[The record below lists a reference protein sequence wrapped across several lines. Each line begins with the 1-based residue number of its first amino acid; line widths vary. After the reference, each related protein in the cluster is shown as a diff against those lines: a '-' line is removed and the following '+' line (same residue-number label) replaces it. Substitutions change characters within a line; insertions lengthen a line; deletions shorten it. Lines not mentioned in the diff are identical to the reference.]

1 MYFYKTKTMELDNI
15 FLELRKEF
23 QNYQNGLLDK
33 KRQIAPD
40 FNAFEIL
47 YALELPLSR
56 MIGEFLN
63 PIGTHSQG
71 KIFLNLFI
79 EMFLQSDLSLK
90 KAQKVN
96 LKLEHAIDNGRIDI
110 LLDFDGKF
118 GVAIEN
124 KPYANDQEKQI
135 MRYCEY
141 MSAKFGNSNF
151 IMLYLS
157 ADGSDPTYV
166 SLTKEER
173 EGLGKQ
179 FKSISY
185 SQLRIWF
192 LKCAKET
199 KERQSER
206 LTTLILEFAEYIN
219 KQFCGTNSLKNNM
232 IGETIEKNILEAY
245 EINLLWNENKS
256 QFETIWEDKINL
268 LVNKEL
274 PRLVYENLVSKGI
287 IDEEWEYVEGKF
299 DIRKKH
305 LEGFKLK
312 KKYWKHYSLVI
323 SSTAHEKAKGTQKFF
338 PMIGAN
344 IKIEPANEQQ
354 TISYNNITD
363 SIPTT
368 NWIGGSGKVFWS
380 ADFPDNN
387 YSIWNYENWSEIKK
401 DGKTVEYVSQFLAK
415 LTTACQTDIDIL
427 ENRLQNINQYTE
439 LDFRNFINQFQWTFA
454 KTYAQ
459 KAPHEYVVLSK
470 VGLTYKDE
478 FIKIAQFIRDKG
490 FKALY
495 YRREGFYYRVDENY
509 YWTMDERVEDTDLIN
524 RAKWD
529 DYELIDNSW
538 SWKGNK

>member
-1 MYFYKTKTMELDNI
+1 MKLENI
-15 FLELRKEF
+15 FIELRTEF
-23 QNYQNGLLDK
+23 QNYHNGLLNK

-47 YALELPLSR
+47 YALELPFSR

-63 PIGTHSQG
+63 PSGTHSQG
-71 KIFLNLFI
+71 RIFLDLFI
-79 EMFLQSDLSLK
+79 ETFFQSDVVLK
-90 KAQKVN
+90 KIQKVN

-110 LLDFDGKF
+110 LIDFDGKF

-124 KPYANDQEKQI
+124 KPYANDQDKQI

-141 MSAKFGNSNF
+141 LSSTYGNTNF
-151 IMLYLS
+151 MMLYLS
-157 ADGSDPTYV
+157 ADGSDPTNV

-173 EGLGKQ
+173 EKLGKQ

-185 SQLRIWF
+185 SQLRMWF
-192 LKCAKET
+192 LEYAKET
-199 KERQSER
+199 KKIEAER

-232 IGETIEKNILEAY
+232 IGETIERNILEAY
-245 EINLLWNENKS
+245 EINSLWNEHKP
-256 QFETIWEDKINL
+256 QFETLWEDKINF

-274 PRLVYENLVSKGI
+274 PRLVYENLVSKSI
-287 IDEEWEYVEGKF
+287 IDDEWEYIEGKF

-312 KKYWKHYSLVI
+312 KKLWKHYSLVI
-323 SSTAHEKAKGTQKFF
+323 SSTKHEKTKGTQKFF

-344 IKIEPANEQQ
+344 INIEPANKEQ
-354 TISYNNITD
+354 TINYNNITE
-363 SIPTT
+363 SAPET
-368 NWIGGSGKVFWS
+368 NWNGGSGKVFWS
-380 ADFPDNN
+380 AEFPDSN
-387 YSIWNYENWSEIKK
+387 YSIWNYENWSDIINN
-401 DGKTVEYVSQFLAK
+401 GKTIEYVSDYLGK
-415 LTTACQTDIDIL
+415 LVSACQTDIDIL
-427 ENRLQNINQYTE
+427 ENRLQNTSQYTE
-439 LDFRNFINQFQWTFA
+439 SDFRNFINQFQWIYA

-459 KAPHEYVVLSK
+459 KSPHEYVVLEK
-470 VGLTYKDE
+470 VGLNYKDE

-495 YRREGFYYRVDENY
+495 YKREGFYYRIDENY
-509 YWTMDERVEDTDLIN
+509 YWTMDEKAEDTDLIN

-538 SWKGNK
+538 NWKGNKSE

>member
-1 MYFYKTKTMELDNI
+1 MQLENI
-15 FLELRKEF
+15 FRELRTEF
-23 QNYQNGLLDK
+23 QNYQNGLFDK
-33 KRQIAPD
+33 KRKIAPD

-63 PIGTHSQG
+63 PSGTHSQG
-71 KIFLNLFI
+71 KIFLDLFI
-79 EMFLQSDLSLK
+79 EMFLQNNLSLK
-90 KAQKVN
+90 KAQHVN

-110 LLDFDGKF
+110 LIDFDGKF

-124 KPYANDQEKQI
+124 KPYANDQDKQI

-141 MSAKFGNSNF
+141 LSSAFGNTNF

-157 ADGSDPTYV
+157 ADGSDPTTV

-179 FKSISY
+179 FESISY
-185 SQLRIWF
+185 SQIRKWF

-199 KERQSER
+199 NEGQSDR

-245 EINLLWNENKS
+245 EINLLWNENKT
-256 QFETIWEDKINL
+256 QFETIWEDRINL

-274 PRLVYENLVSKGI
+274 PRLVYENLVSRSI
-287 IDEEWEYVEGKF
+287 IDDEWEYVTGKF

-344 IKIEPANEQQ
+344 IKIAPANEQQ
-354 TISYNNITD
+354 TISYNSITN
-363 SIPTT
+363 SSSTT

-401 DGKTVEYVSQFLAK
+401 DGKTVEYVSNFLAN
-415 LTTACQTDIDIL
+415 LITTCQEDIDNL
-427 ENRLQNINQYTE
+427 ENKIQNINQYSE
-439 LDFRNFINQFQWTFA
+439 VDFRNFINQFQWTFA

-459 KAPHEYVVLSK
+459 KGPHEYIVLEK
-470 VGLTYKDE
+470 LGLKYRDE

-495 YRREGFYYRVDENY
+495 YRREGYYYRVDENY
-509 YWTMDERVEDTDLIN
+509 YWTMDERVDDTDLIN

-529 DYELIDNSW
+529 DYELLDNAW
-538 SWKGNK
+538 SWKGNKTK

>member
-1 MYFYKTKTMELDNI
+1 MKLENI
-15 FLELRKEF
+15 FHELRTEF
-23 QNYQNGLLDK
+23 QNDQNGLLDK
-33 KRQIAPD
+33 KRQVAPD

-63 PIGTHSQG
+63 PSGTHSQG
-71 KIFLNLFI
+71 KIFLDLFI
-79 EMFLQSDLSLK
+79 ESFLQNDLALK
-90 KAQKVN
+90 KVQKVT

-110 LLDFDGKF
+110 LIDFDGKF

-124 KPYANDQEKQI
+124 KPYANDQDKQI

-141 MSAKFGNSNF
+141 LSSTFGNTNF
-151 IMLYLS
+151 LMLYLS

-173 EGLGKQ
+173 EVLGKR

-185 SQLRIWF
+185 AQLRIWF
-192 LKCAKET
+192 LECAKET
-199 KERQSER
+199 KKVEAER

-256 QFETIWEDKINL
+256 QFETLWAEKINL

-274 PRLVYENLVSKGI
+274 PRLVYESLLNKGV

-305 LEGFKLK
+305 LKAGLTLK
-312 KKYWKHYSLVI
+312 KKYWKHYCLIVN
-323 SSTAHEKAKGTQKFF
+323 STPIGKTNGTQRFF
-338 PMIGAN
+338 PMIAAN
-344 IKIEPANEQQ
+344 IKISPANTDEVNR
-354 TISYNNITD
+354 YNNYTGCD
-363 SIPTT
+363 SGT
-368 NWIGGSGKVFWS
+368 NWIGNSGNVFWS
-380 ADFPDNN
+380 ANFPDNN
-387 YSIWNYENWSEIKK
+387 YYIWNYENWSEIKK
-401 DGKTVEYVSQFLAK
+401 DGKAVEYVSDFFAK
-415 LTTACQTDIDIL
+415 LIAACQSDIDNL

-439 LDFRNFINQFQWTFA
+439 NDFRNFINQFQWTFA

-459 KAPHEYVVLSK
+459 KGPHEYVVLEK
-470 VGLTYKDE
+470 VGLKYKDE

-495 YRREGFYYRVDENY
+495 YRREGYYYRVDENY

-529 DYELIDNSW
+529 DYELIDNTW
-538 SWKGNK
+538 AWKGNKKE